1 MTLKNKLG
9 QFKNKLDTKLQY
21 IDNKHQLVEYFLKG
35 SKTKDS
41 WRIGTEH
48 EKFLF
53 DLKSKK
59 PIPYEGEISI
69 LKIFSELEKNNWTPI
84 KEGKNVLGLVKD
96 KKNIT
101 LEPGLQFELSGDAV
115 QNIHQTCNE
124 INSYLKELKIFQ
136 IRKIWICRGVE
147 ICYLD
152 VIDLYKMGTGVIF

>member
-1 MTLKNKLG
+1 MKYIENKN
-9 QFKNKLDTKLQY
+9 
-21 IDNKHQLVEYFLKG
+21 QLIEYFIEG
-35 SKTKDS
+35 SKS
-41 WRIGTEH
+41 RSQWRIGTEH

-101 LEPGLQFELSGDAV
+101 LEPGLQFELSGD
-115 QNIHQTCNE
+115 E
-124 INSYLKELKIFQ
+124 IG
-136 IRKIWICRGVE
+136 RAHV
-147 ICYLD
+147 
-152 VIDLYKMGTGVIF
+152 

>member
-1 MTLKNKLG
+1 M
-9 QFKNKLDTKLQY
+9 QY
-21 IDNKHQLVEYFLKG
+21 IDHKNQLVNYFFQG
-35 SKTKDS
+35 SKIKDN

-53 DLKSKK
+53 DLKNKK
-59 PIPYEGEISI
+59 PIPYDGEISV
-69 LKIFSELEKNNWTPI
+69 LKIFSELIKNDWTQI

-124 INSYLKELKIFQ
+124 IN
-136 IRKIWICRGVE
+136 
-147 ICYLD
+147 
-152 VIDLYKMGTGVIF
+152 